1 MTLNLEQRSKIKS
14 VLRTH
19 LLGDGGKDKRQQ
31 IINELGISEST
42 IKSWTT
48 ENGSGIPVTEDLPTI
63 CNILG
68 ITLNQL
74 FGIED
79 SKIIHA
85 LLLED
90 GYNKHPE
97 VQDAVDKLLEIKK
110 A

>member
-1 MTLNLEQRSKIKS
+1 MNLEQRLKIKS

-31 IINELGISEST
+31 IITELGISEST

-48 ENGSGIPVTEDLPTI
+48 ENGNGIPVTEDLPTL

-79 SKIIHA
+79 SKIVHA

-97 VQDAVDKLLEIKK
+97 VQDAVNKLLEIKK

>member
-1 MTLNLEQRSKIKS
+1 MTLNLEQRLKIKN
-14 VLRTH
+14 VLRNH
-19 LLGDGGKDKRQQ
+19 LLGDSGKDKRLK
-31 IINELGISEST
+31 IINKLGISEST

-63 CNILG
+63 CDILG
-68 ITLNQL
+68 ISLNQL

-97 VQDAVDKLLEIKK
+97 VQDAIDKLLEIKK
-110 A
+110 V

>member
-1 MTLNLEQRSKIKS
+1 MNIDQRIKIKS
-14 VLRTH
+14 VLRQH
-19 LLGDGGKDKRQQ
+19 LLGDAGKYKRQQ
-31 IINELGISEST
+31 IIEKLNISEST

-48 ENGSGIPVTEDLPTI
+48 ENGNGIPVTEDLPTI

-79 SKIIHA
+79 PKIIHA
-85 LLLED
+85 LMLEN
-90 GYNKHPE
+90 GYNSHPD
-97 VQDAVDKLLEIKK
+97 VQDAVDKLLDIKK

>member
-1 MTLNLEQRSKIKS
+1 MNLEQRSKIKA
-14 VLRTH
+14 VLRNH
-19 LLGDGGKDKRQQ
+19 LLGDSGKDKRLQL
-31 IINELGISEST
+31 INKLGISEST
-42 IKSWTT
+42 IKS
-48 ENGSGIPVTEDLPTI
+48 SGIPVTEDLPTI
-63 CNILG
+63 CDILG

-97 VQDAVDKLLEIKK
+97 VQDAIDKLLEIKK
-110 A
+110 V